1 MRLGYDTLVRA
12 TVTVSDGVRIAV
24 RGYGGSGRTIL
35 LLHGLMG
42 RASTWWRT
50 SRWLADHGRVVAID
64 ARGHGDSVADGG
76 WHTERFVADVIE
88 VIEALELAPVVA
100 IGHSMGGLHGWE
112 LAAARPDL
120 VHALVVEDMAPDHRG
135 RTAMPWVSWLE
146 AMPSDFASIAAV
158 RDAFGWPR
166 PSVGDYLAECVREGP
181 DGYRLLTGHA
191 LAAEIASEWGERDFW
206 DGVARVRCPTLLL
219 EAEDSPIAS
228 EQMAVMARSM
238 SRARHVRVPGTGHLL
253 HDDAPRRYRELITE
267 FLASVLNAGG

>member
-12 TVTVSDGVRIAV
+12 TVTVSDGTRIAV
-24 RGYGGSGRTIL
+24 REYGGTGRTIL

-64 ARGHGDSVADGG
+64 ARGHGDSVADRG
-76 WHTERFVADVIE
+76 WRTERFVADVIE
-88 VIEALELAPVVA
+88 VIEALELAPAVV

-135 RTAMPWVSWLE
+135 RTAMPWVSWFE
-146 AMPSDFASIAAV
+146 AMPSDFDSIAAV

-166 PSVGDYLAECVREGP
+166 PSVGDYLAECVREGAG
-181 DGYRLLTGHA
+181 GYRLLTGHA
-191 LAAEIASEWGERDFW
+191 LAAEIAREWGERDFW
-206 DGVARVRCPTLLL
+206 DGVARVRCPALLL

-238 SRARHVRVPGTGHLL
+238 PRARHVRVPGTGHLL
-253 HDDAPRRYRELITE
+253 HDDAPNRYRELVTE
-267 FLASVLNAGG
+267 FLTAVFSAAG